1 MMQLYQQALQK
12 RRKLAC
18 LCLLTGGKLFFHDIY
33 KIVKMHLTKSP
44 KYPVFTVKVDRLIQ
58 D

>member
-1 MMQLYQQALQK
+1 MMQLYQQAQQK

-18 LCLLTGGKLFFHDIY
+18 RCLLTGGKLFFNDIY
-33 KIVKMHLTKSP
+33 KIIEMHLTKSP
-44 KYPVFTVKVDRLIQ
+44 KYSVFTVKVDLLIQ